1 MKLFR
6 MDSRVLRSN
15 SVGHIGSQ
23 STASIVRLAEDE
35 PPSTLQTSDNDKRQR
50 F

>member
-6 MDSRVLRSN
+6 MDRRVLKTN
-15 SVGHIGSQ
+15 SVGHRGSQ

-35 PPSTLQTSDNDKRQR
+35 PPSTLLTSANDKSQR